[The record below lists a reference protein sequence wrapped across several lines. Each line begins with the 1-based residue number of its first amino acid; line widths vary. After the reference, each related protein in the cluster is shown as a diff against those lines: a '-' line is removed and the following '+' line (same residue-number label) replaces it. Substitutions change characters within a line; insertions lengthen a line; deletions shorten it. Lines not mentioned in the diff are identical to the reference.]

1 MRLAL
6 ELPRPRLQPGGW
18 PLTLA
23 AGLAAAVPV
32 IAATI
37 KAVRD
42 GWIPAADQGIIA
54 TRSYDVFTSHAPLV
68 GQYSYAGHVTGKST
82 YSLGPMLYWLLA
94 LPAHF
99 GSPASITWTMAALNT
114 LAIIGVVVLAR
125 RRGGV
130 VLMFA
135 AAVAVAL
142 MCQSVAAETL
152 HDIWNPSA
160 GLLPFTLLIFLC
172 WSLACGEYRLLPLT
186 ALVASFMLQD
196 NLMYLPPTIGLLAV
210 AFGGLLLS
218 RVWPLG
224 RRHASATDAGDP
236 VGESGAVDTPPNV
249 RSRGRSALRSNGDR
263 RSLLR
268 WSAAALAVVAI
279 CWSAPLIQQ
288 FTQSPGNMTLV
299 VQSASRSKQTLG
311 AGVGWH
317 AVVRA
322 VGVRPWWLYVPLDR
336 WQRKHDIRVTP
347 STGTVASCVA
357 LLAALLISMFAGVI
371 RGRRDVVAGALIGFV
386 LCGALAAVAA
396 TTPTPRLLAVSLG
409 YTMWEGSQAGMW
421 VWLMLAWSAWLGLG
435 WANRAWRSTAA
446 RTPSRAPERPHCV
459 AAARSRLHIPVGARA
474 GVCGGRRRDHR
485 GRPRGRRHREARRT
499 RRRLPT
505 HGVARREPRQGDPGW
520 KVRAATCEPRLL
532 DDGDQT
538 RDPLPAGAARRAGTG
553 AGLQGTH
560 RRLVRTLRS
569 PVPVRRLSPRRR
581 SLAGDRVA
589 ADRSCAR
596 RRRHWSSRGLRV
608 DLLAATGA
616 RIRYTARRTTCA
628 ARSAGAPFALNCR
641 FVAVT
646 VIGSS
651 AWRVR
656 SETRTSPGLAASARR
671 AAMLTSTPK

>member
-1 MRLAL
+1 VIDIQPPTGTSDRLDRRAPTRRRLARPAL
-6 ELPRPRLQPGGW
+6 KLSSPRLQPRRRA
-18 PLTLA
+18 LTLA

-32 IAATI
+32 LAATF

-94 LPAHF
+94 LPAHY

-114 LAIIGVVVLAR
+114 LAIIGVVTLAR

-135 AAVAVAL
+135 AALAVAL

-218 RVWPLG
+218 RVRPLG
-224 RRHASATDAGDP
+224 RRQASATDGGDP
-236 VGESGAVDTPPNV
+236 VGEDGAVDTPPADGL
-249 RSRGRSALRSNGDR
+249 SSGRSARRSGGDR

-288 FTQSPGNMTLV
+288 FTDTPGNMTLV

-311 AGVGWH
+311 ASVGWH

-322 VGVRPWWLYVPLDR
+322 VGVRPWWLYVPPDR

-347 STGTVASCVA
+347 RAGATASCIA
-357 LLAALLISMFAGVI
+357 LLAALFLAMLVGLA
-371 RGRRDVVAGALIGFV
+371 RGRRDVAAGALIGFV

-421 VWLMLAWSAWLGLG
+421 VWLMLAWSSWLGLG
-435 WANRAWRSTAA
+435 WARRAWARPRLASVSGHRGTDAERWPSVPALRSSLAPVLACAAGVGATAGVGLA
-446 RTPSRAPERPHCV
+446 V
-459 AAARSRLHIPVGARA
+459 AATGKPDEHVAVYRPTTSLAASLERVIPAGRSVELMANLGYSTMVIKPAIRYLLARHGVRALGQGSKARIGDWYELYDRPYQYVVYLREGVRSPANGSRLIDRVRVVDGT
-474 GVCGGRRRDHR
+474 GVHVVS
-485 GRPRGRRHREARRT
+485 EWVSA
-499 RRRLPT
+499 
-505 HGVARREPRQGDPGW
+505 
-520 KVRAATCEPRLL
+520 
-532 DDGDQT
+532 
-538 RDPLPAGAARRAGTG
+538 PLPARGSATPLALRRARQ
-553 AGLQGTH
+553 GL
-560 RRLVRTLRS
+560 
-569 PVPVRRLSPRRR
+569 PVRP
-581 SLAGDRVA
+581 
-589 ADRSCAR
+589 
-596 RRRHWSSRGLRV
+596 LR
-608 DLLAATGA
+608 
-616 RIRYTARRTTCA
+616 
-628 ARSAGAPFALNCR
+628 
-641 FVAVT
+641 
-646 VIGSS
+646 
-651 AWRVR
+651 
-656 SETRTSPGLAASARR
+656 
-671 AAMLTSTPK
+671 

>member
-1 MRLAL
+1 V
-6 ELPRPRLQPGGW
+6 
-18 PLTLA
+18 A

-94 LPAHF
+94 LPAHI
-99 GSPASITWTMAALNT
+99 GSPASITWTVAVLNT
-114 LAIIGVVVLAR
+114 LAIIGVVALAR

-130 VLMFA
+130 MLMFA
-135 AAVAVAL
+135 AALAVAL

-218 RVWPLG
+218 RVRPLG
-224 RRHASATDAGDP
+224 RRQASATDAGDP
-236 VGESGAVDTPPNV
+236 VGEAGAVDTPPPDLA
-249 RSRGRSALRSNGDR
+249 SRGRSALRGNGDR

-347 STGTVASCVA
+347 RTGAVASCIA
-357 LLAALLISMFAGVI
+357 LLAALLIAMFAGVI

-435 WANRAWRSTAA
+435 LANRAWVRPRRARRRARPSAHAA
-446 RTPSRAPERPHCV
+446 WRPRVPAFASPLAPALACAAGVGATTGVGLAV
-459 AAARSRLHIPVGARA
+459 AATGKPDEHVAVYRPTASLAASLERVIPAGRSVQLLANLGYSTMVMKPAIRYLLARHGVRALGQGSKARIGDWYELYDRPYQYVVYLREGVRSPAIGSRLIDR
-474 GVCGGRRRDHR
+474 
-485 GRPRGRRHREARRT
+485 
-499 RRRLPT
+499 
-505 HGVARREPRQGDPGW
+505 
-520 KVRAATCEPRLL
+520 VRVV
-532 DDGDQT
+532 D
-538 RDPLPAGAARRAGTG
+538 GTG
-553 AGLQGTH
+553 AH
-560 RRLVRTLRS
+560 VVSEWIS
-569 PVPVRRLSPRRR
+569 PPPPGRGFATPLAVRR
-581 SLAGDRVA
+581 
-589 ADRSCAR
+589 AR
-596 RRRHWSSRGLRV
+596 QGLPARPSR
-608 DLLAATGA
+608 
-616 RIRYTARRTTCA
+616 
-628 ARSAGAPFALNCR
+628 
-641 FVAVT
+641 
-646 VIGSS
+646 
-651 AWRVR
+651 
-656 SETRTSPGLAASARR
+656 
-671 AAMLTSTPK
+671 

>member
-1 MRLAL
+1 MRLPL
-6 ELPRPRLQPGGW
+6 ELPRPRLQLGRR

-114 LAIIGVVVLAR
+114 LAIIGVVALAR

-224 RRHASATDAGDP
+224 RRHVSATDAGDP
-236 VGESGAVDTPPNV
+236 VGEAGAVDTPPNV
-249 RSRGRSALRSNGDR
+249 RLRGRSALRSDGGR

-347 STGTVASCVA
+347 STGAVASCIA
-357 LLAALLISMFAGVI
+357 LLAALLIAMFAGVI

-435 WANRAWRSTAA
+435 WANRAWVRPRLARRRARPSAHTAWRPRVPA
-446 RTPSRAPERPHCV
+446 FTSPLAPALACAAGVGATTGVGLAV
-459 AAARSRLHIPVGARA
+459 AATGKPDEHVAVYRPTASLAASLDRAIPAGRSVQLLANLGYSTMVIKPAIRYLLARHGVRALGQGSKARIGDWYELYDRPYQYVVYLREGVRSPAIGSRLIDR
-474 GVCGGRRRDHR
+474 
-485 GRPRGRRHREARRT
+485 
-499 RRRLPT
+499 
-505 HGVARREPRQGDPGW
+505 
-520 KVRAATCEPRLL
+520 VRVV
-532 DDGDQT
+532 D
-538 RDPLPAGAARRAGTG
+538 GTG
-553 AGLQGTH
+553 AH
-560 RRLVRTLRS
+560 VVSEWISS
-569 PVPVRRLSPRRR
+569 PPPGRGSATPLAVRR
-581 SLAGDRVA
+581 
-589 ADRSCAR
+589 AR
-596 RRRHWSSRGLRV
+596 QGLPARPSR
-608 DLLAATGA
+608 
-616 RIRYTARRTTCA
+616 
-628 ARSAGAPFALNCR
+628 
-641 FVAVT
+641 
-646 VIGSS
+646 
-651 AWRVR
+651 
-656 SETRTSPGLAASARR
+656 
-671 AAMLTSTPK
+671 